1 MSNGRLANK
10 VSIITGGA
18 GGIGTATGLTFSSE
32 GSHLALVD
40 RDQSELDA
48 ARKAILAEIP
58 NATIST
64 HTADLSDEA
73 AAQKAVDEII
83 EQHGRIDVLVN
94 CAGIRGYDTIEEAT
108 WAHWE
113 AIMKVNFLSY
123 TSMTRAALPHLR
135 KSGHGSVV
143 NVSSHNA
150 FYGRAGT
157 GAYDAS
163 KAAILAFTRT
173 LAFEEY
179 KHGIRANAVCPGPT
193 RTPFHE
199 KRLGVE
205 KLKADKP
212 EGLMQRWAEPKE
224 IAYPILWLASAEAS
238 YVNATELLVDGG
250 YPVGPT
256 MGSDF

>member
-10 VSIITGGA
+10 VSVITGGA
-18 GGIGTATGLTFSSE
+18 GGIGAATGLIFCRE
-32 GSHLALVD
+32 GSEVALLD
-40 RDQSELDA
+40 RDSDELNA
-48 ARKAILAEIP
+48 ARNTILQEVPDAIV
-58 NATIST
+58 ST
-64 HTADLSDEA
+64 HTTDLTEEDA
-73 AAQKAVDEII
+73 APKAIDEIV
-83 EQHGRIDVLVN
+83 ERHGRLDVLVN
-94 CAGIRGYDTIEEAT
+94 CAGIRGYDSIEEAS

-113 AIMKVNFLSY
+113 SIMKVNFLSY
-123 TSMTRAALPHLR
+123 ASITRAALPYLR

-173 LAFEEY
+173 LAFEEH
-179 KHGIRANAVCPGPT
+179 KHGIRANSVCPGPT

-199 KRLGVE
+199 KRLGAE

-212 EGLMQRWAEPKE
+212 EGLMQRWADPQE

-238 YVNATELLVDGG
+238 YVNATEVVVDGG
-250 YPVGPT
+250 YPVAPT
-256 MGSDF
+256 MRSSF